1 MKSEKL
7 SISLEAE
14 LAETIRTSATK
25 TGVSVSS
32 WISDASEQKARQLAL
47 REALDEYAKEFG
59 ILSEGQIDQLVDE
72 ARKTSRSTG
81 PALRADQAA

>member
-7 SISLEAE
+7 SISLEAD
-14 LAETIRTSATK
+14 LAETIRASATK

-32 WISDASEQKARQLAL
+32 WISDASAQKARQLAL

-59 ILSEGQIDQLVDE
+59 SLSEERIDELVAE

-81 PALRADQAA
+81 PALRTDQAA